1 MKDFLAPCIVV
12 GARGMLGRDLCASLR
27 EIETHIVEMDI
38 PEMDISS
45 LSSVMDVMGK
55 VKPKLVI
62 NVAALTDVDG
72 CESQQ
77 EQAFK
82 VNATGPENLAVAVNE
97 LGSFLVHISTDYV
110 FDGSKNMPYRE
121 DDPPNP
127 LGIYGKSKL
136 EGELSIKR
144 VLSTNYCIIRTQ
156 WLYGA
161 NGKNF
166 VDTIIKAG
174 GKNKTLKIVN
184 DQFGSPTY
192 TVDLSAAIIKL
203 CLMRANGVFHV
214 TNSGYTTWS
223 GFASK
228 IFKLVGLD
236 DVDIQD
242 IDTRRLGRPAPRPLY
257 SVLDNS
263 RFVRLT
269 GIKLP
274 QWEDAVGKYLS
285 GRTF

>member
-1 MKDFLAPCIVV
+1 MEDFLGPCIVV
-12 GARGMLGRDLCASLR
+12 GARGMLGQDLCAALR
-27 EIETHIVEMDI
+27 EAGTQTVEMDI
-38 PEMDISS
+38 PEMDITS
-45 LSSVMDVMGK
+45 LSSVVGVLGK
-55 VKPKLVI
+55 IKPKLVI

-77 EQAFK
+77 EQAFR
-82 VNATGPENLAVAVNE
+82 VNATGPENLAMAASN

-110 FDGSKNMPYRE
+110 FDGSKNRPYTE
-121 DDPPNP
+121 DDLPNP
-127 LGIYGKSKL
+127 LGTYGKSKL
-136 EGELSIKR
+136 EGELGIKR
-144 VLSTNYCIIRTQ
+144 VLTTNYCIIRTQ

-166 VDTIIKAG
+166 VDTIIGAGKTNKA
-174 GKNKTLKIVN
+174 LEIVN

-192 TVDLSAAIIKL
+192 TVDLSAGIIKL
-203 CLMRANGVFHV
+203 CSIGANGIFHV

-228 IFKLVGLD
+228 IFKLAGLD
-236 DVDIQD
+236 DVEIQN

-263 RFVRLT
+263 RFTRLT
-269 GIKLP
+269 GMKLP
-274 QWEDAVGKYLS
+274 NWEDALGKYLS
-285 GRTF
+285 GRTV

>member
-1 MKDFLAPCIVV
+1 MKDLLASCMVV
-12 GARGMLGRDLCASLR
+12 GAYGMLGRDLCAALK
-27 EIETHIVEMDI
+27 EMDTHVIEMDI
-38 PEMDISS
+38 QEMDISS
-45 LSSVMDVMGK
+45 LSSVMGVMRK

-77 EQAFK
+77 EQAFR
-82 VNATGPENLAVAVNE
+82 VNARGPENLAMAVND

-110 FDGSKNMPYRE
+110 FDGSKNQPYAE
-121 DDPPNP
+121 DDPPKP

-136 EGELSIKR
+136 EGELGIKR
-144 VLSTNYCIIRTQ
+144 VLSSNYCIIRTQ

-166 VDTIIKAG
+166 VDTIIEAG

-192 TVDLSAAIIKL
+192 TVDLSGAIIKL
-203 CLMRANGVFHV
+203 CLMGASGVFHV

-223 GFASK
+223 DFASK

-236 DVDIQD
+236 DVEIED
-242 IDTRRLGRPAPRPLY
+242 IDTRSLGRPAPRPLC

-263 RFVRLT
+263 RFTRLT
-269 GIKLP
+269 GMKLP
-274 QWEDAVGKYLS
+274 RWEDSLGKYLS
-285 GRTF
+285 GRTV